1 MEDSGLDDVWA
12 EVYARNSLRKMM
24 EGKSYSKTL
33 RACLLTDAALHNL
46 LMSTD
51 FAEDHQQQDVDDIS
65 DYIDKSHDIIV
76 EEDGDDDPLNF
87 FYDENMPFVALE
99 EIISNDDYNIK
110 AAEYDLVSDS
120 QVPSFVSEEVVCQL
134 MMMEVL

>member
-1 MEDSGLDDVWA
+1 
-12 EVYARNSLRKMM
+12 M
-24 EGKSYSKTL
+24 EGRSYSKTL

-76 EEDGDDDPLNF
+76 EEDGDDDPLDF

-134 MMMEVL
+134 MKMEVL